1 MRIKVIPVEMLNRV
15 LKLIYV
21 YRKNDFNP
29 VVDREI
35 MLESFENS
43 DGKIRFASVKLINKQ
58 YETFAVLVYDF
69 IKQSF
74 QFVFDL
80 CIRRSDLAVP
90 EVTFSFVFF
99 FTNL

>member
-1 MRIKVIPVEMLNRV
+1 MLNRV

-29 VVDREI
+29 VVDRDI
-35 MLESFENS
+35 MLEPFENS
-43 DGKIRFASVKLINKQ
+43 DGKIRLASVKLINKQ

-74 QFVFDL
+74 QLIFDL
-80 CIRRSDLAVP
+80 CIPRSGLAVP
-90 EVTFSFVFF
+90 EVTLSIVFF
-99 FTNL
+99 LPNSQCFSTTK